1 MASSHNDMAS
11 SHNDAFLPPVSA
23 SARAQVM
30 SPQAATLALRDDD
43 GVLQLHSFTSH
54 PALLCG
60 V

>member
-1 MASSHNDMAS
+1 MAS

-30 SPQAATLALRDDD
+30 SPLAEGLALRNDD
-43 GVLQLHSFTSH
+43 GALQLHSFTPH
-54 PALLCG
+54 RALLCD